1 MQPVDWSVYMD
12 YAAITKNVKDWVEA
26 HPNIARLN
34 SLGQSYEGRDI
45 WLVTITNRRTG
56 DPKDKPGIYVQGG
69 IDSDEVITVQSPMYL
84 MHRVLSAYGNDPAIT
99 RLVDTRTLYI
109 APNIIPDQS
118 ENFWHSPKRPR
129 DSTTQPYDNDTDG
142 LLDEDDQDDIDGD
155 GQILQMR
162 VEDPQGDRKVDPN
175 DSRLMVSRLPSDG
188 PEAGPFYR
196 VYSREGIDN
205 DGDGRINED
214 PVGGVDANRNWPSD
228 WVPEY
233 QQSWA
238 GPYPLSEI
246 ENKHIMEFLL
256 DNPNIG
262 MDVELHSTGNFLYRP
277 SSIYP
282 DEEMDPTDLAFYN
295 AFGRRYTHFTDG
307 DVRTPISY
315 MPHGGMMD
323 STYQHLGIFGFA
335 PELWAFPVDENGL
348 ENRDATASERLDWA
362 IENLGEEV
370 WNDWKPFDHPELGK
384 VEIGGWAKPMP
395 NNPVGE
401 HVERIS
407 KEIGEWMIFLWAQLP
422 LIEVDEVKVDP
433 IDVKTYKVEMTVTNT
448 GFVSTNVTERAVIVG
463 KAQPVFLAAKAD
475 EGINIVGLV
484 GGPQE
489 HRKGMKGITLGH
501 LGGWGSARARSSRP
515 TSATVSL
522 LVVDERPN
530 RNSSA
535 SLEVVVDGER
545 AGTVRRT
552 IELKE

>member
-1 MQPVDWSVYMD
+1 LD
-12 YAAITKNVKDWVEA
+12 
-26 HPNIARLN
+26 
-34 SLGQSYEGRDI
+34 SLGKSYEGRDI
-45 WLVTITNRRTG
+45 WLVTITNRSTG

-84 MHRVLSAYGNDPAIT
+84 MHRILSAHGNDPAIT
-99 RLVDTRTLYI
+99 KLVDTRTLYI

-129 DSTTQPYDNDTDG
+129 DSTTQPYDNDRDG

-162 VEDPQGDRKVDPN
+162 VEDPLGDRKVDPK

-188 PEAGPFYR
+188 PDAGPFYR

-246 ENKHIMEFLL
+246 ENQHVMKFLL

-277 SSIYP
+277 YSIYP
-282 DEEMDPTDLAFYN
+282 DEEMEPTDLAFYN
-295 AFGRRYTHFTDG
+295 AFGRRYTDFTDG

-348 ENRDATASERLDWA
+348 ENRHATASERFDWA
-362 IENLGEEV
+362 IENLGEDV

-395 NNPVGE
+395 NNPVGS

-407 KEIGEWMIFLWAQLP
+407 HEIGEWMIFLWAMLP
-422 LIEVDEVKVDP
+422 LLEVDEVKVDR
-433 IDVKTYKVEMTVTNT
+433 IDVKTYKVEMTVANT
-448 GFVSTNVTERAVIVG
+448 GFTSTNVTERAVTVG
-463 KAQPVFLAAKAD
+463 TAHPVFLAARAG
-475 EGINIVGLV
+475 EGIDIVGLV
-484 GGPQE
+484 GGPAE
-489 HRKGMKGITLGH
+489 HRKGTTGISLGY

-515 TSATVSL
+515 TSATVSI

-530 RNSSA
+530 RNSPA
-535 SLEVVVDGER
+535 NLEVVVDGER
-545 AGTVRRT
+545 AGRVRRT